1 MVTRRKFVLTTSAGA
16 AIALTPGISR
26 TVAAAQYPEEPI
38 DLVVAFAPGGSTDV
52 VARALVEALA
62 DVWDQPVEVLNRE
75 GGSGATGTSSVVTAE
90 PDGQTILMSVTSAGL
105 TNPAIQGDALPYSWD
120 DFSFIARVTTSPLVV
135 IVSADSPYTTLQD
148 LVDAIAEA
156 PGDFSY
162 GTSGPG
168 GPSTFATAQ
177 IMSQAGVDPTAIT
190 EVVLGGGADTV
201 TAVAGGN
208 VDFAVQNLSEVV
220 ELVSGGLLLGLAVSN
235 EERVE
240 SLPDVPTAEEA
251 GFDQFTFQGWN
262 GLVGPIGLEEEVIN
276 AWNEAV
282 EPILANEEFQTQL
295 RELGL
300 EPAYQGPEEFET
312 WLGEQYEFATQVVE
326 DLGLAEN

>member
-1 MVTRRKFVLTTSAGA
+1 MVTRRKLVLTSAGA

-26 TVAAAQYPEEPI
+26 TVAAAQYPEEPVE
-38 DLVVAFAPGGSTDV
+38 LVVAFAPGGSTDV
-52 VARALVEALA
+52 VARALVEELGE
-62 DVWDQPVEVLNRE
+62 VWDQPVDVINRE
-75 GGSGATGTSSVVTAE
+75 GGSGATGTVSVVTAE

-105 TNPAIQGDALPYSWD
+105 TNPAIQGDALPYAWD

-135 IVSADSPYTTLQD
+135 IVSADSPYTTLQE
-148 LVDAIAEA
+148 LVDAIAAA
-156 PGDFSY
+156 PEDFSY

-168 GPSTFATAQ
+168 GPSTFANAQ
-177 IMSQAGVDPTAIT
+177 ILNQAGVDPTAVT

-220 ELVSGGLLLGLAVSN
+220 ELIRGELLLGLAVSN
-235 EERVE
+235 ELRVE
-240 SLPDVPTAEEA
+240 SLPDVPTAVEA

-262 GLVGPIGLEEEVIN
+262 GLVGPVGLEEEVIT
-276 AWNEAV
+276 AWNDAV
-282 EPILANEEFQTQL
+282 EPILADEEFQAQL

-300 EPAYQGPEEFET
+300 EPAYMGPEEFKN
-312 WLGEQYEFATQVVE
+312 WLQEQFDFATQVVE